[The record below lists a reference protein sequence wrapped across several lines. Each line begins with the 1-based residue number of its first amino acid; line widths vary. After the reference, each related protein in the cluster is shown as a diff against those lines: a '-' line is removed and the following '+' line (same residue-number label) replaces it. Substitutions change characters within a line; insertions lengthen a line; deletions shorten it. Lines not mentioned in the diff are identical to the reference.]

1 MVLTLKIVQLSPTK
15 KPRAQAQD
23 PVDTPPKKNPH
34 SSERGFL
41 YFEYATRRLNQSM
54 LLLSLGQTN
63 DIVRY

>member
-15 KPRAQAQD
+15 KPRAQARV

-34 SSERGFL
+34 SHLSGDFFVL
-41 YFEYATRRLNQSM
+41 SATHRLNQSM
-54 LLLSLGQTN
+54 LLLFLGQPN